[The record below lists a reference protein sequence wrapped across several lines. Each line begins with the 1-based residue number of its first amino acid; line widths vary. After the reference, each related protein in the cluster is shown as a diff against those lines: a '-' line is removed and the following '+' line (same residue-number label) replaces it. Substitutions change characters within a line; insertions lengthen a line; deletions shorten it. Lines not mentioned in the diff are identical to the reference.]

1 MQRIL
6 KPEVQGAISK
16 LEDDMRLIV
25 AALSGMGNWHE
36 EPATALQISHLK
48 KYNEH
53 KLLKSELISERNN
66 WILVDHGEF
75 WDKK

>member
-16 LEDDMRLIV
+16 LDDEMRLLV
-25 AALSGMGNWHE
+25 AALSCMGNWFE
-36 EPATALQISHLK
+36 EPATELQLSHLK
-48 KYNEH
+48 KYND
-53 KLLKSELISERNN
+53 KKTLKSDLMSDRKN

-75 WDKK
+75 WDLK